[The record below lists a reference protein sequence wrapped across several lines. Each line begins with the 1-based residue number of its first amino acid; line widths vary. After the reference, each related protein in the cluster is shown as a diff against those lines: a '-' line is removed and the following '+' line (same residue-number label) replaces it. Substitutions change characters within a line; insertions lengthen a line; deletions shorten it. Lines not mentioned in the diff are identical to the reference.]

1 MADSKLKT
9 ENRTDLGKAAARRL
23 RRTGKVPAVIYGD
36 GQETTSLLL
45 DAHDFERMLKEHH
58 TIVELELDG
67 KLTRTIVRDIQRHPV
82 TGNISH
88 VDFFTVKT
96 GQKLTLS
103 VDVNYIGT
111 AAGTI
116 TGGILQMVKNTV
128 NILVVPKDIPDYIEI
143 DVSELEVG
151 DSIRIKDIIRENIE
165 FLDDPED
172 VLCGVLAPKAVEEE
186 VVEEE
191 GEEGEEG
198 EEDDEEAAEPEVITS
213 RAKDKESDSE

>member
-1 MADSKLKT
+1 MADSKLKI
-9 ENRTDLGKAAARRL
+9 ENRSESGKAAARRL
-23 RRTGKVPAVIYGD
+23 RRTGKVPAVIYGE

-45 DAHDFERMLKEHH
+45 DAHDFEQMLKEQH

-88 VDFFTVKT
+88 VDFFTVKA
-96 GQKLTLS
+96 GHKLTLA
-103 VDVNYIGT
+103 VDVNYVGT

-116 TGGILQMVKNTV
+116 TGGILQMVKNTI
-128 NILVVPKDIPDYIEI
+128 NISVLPKDIPDYIEI

-151 DSIRIKDIIRENIE
+151 DSIRIKDIARENIE
-165 FLDDPED
+165 ILDDSED
-172 VLCGVLAPKAVEEE
+172 VLCGVLAPKAIEEP

-191 GEEGEEG
+191 GEEGEE
-198 EEDDEEAAEPEVITS
+198 EDEEAAEPEVITARS
-213 RAKDKESDSE
+213 KDEESDSE